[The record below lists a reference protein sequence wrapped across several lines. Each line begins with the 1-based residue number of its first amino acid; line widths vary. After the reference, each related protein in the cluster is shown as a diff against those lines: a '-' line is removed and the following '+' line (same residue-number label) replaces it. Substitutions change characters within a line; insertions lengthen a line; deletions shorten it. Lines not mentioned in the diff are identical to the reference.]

1 AKRLSRLSVVTWE
14 QNDIAGRPLVA
25 PIFEGINENDLLIA
39 DVTTLNFNVTYEI
52 GFAIGSR
59 KRVFLIKHSGIT
71 RDEESVRRVGIFDTL
86 GYEPYR
92 DSDELFRKLSYPID
106 DTPIEMASGF
116 DSKAPLYVLETPVR
130 TEEMGYIISRVKKVR
145 MNFRSFTPSEH
156 SRLSAMEA
164 VTHVANSLGVLVPLL
179 QSYVVDSNIHNIRAA
194 FVIGLA
200 HGMQKATL
208 LLQGGDA
215 PVPLDVRDF
224 VETYRHPKELDE
236 LIEKLAR
243 DVFAALQ
250 GRDELGLPETGLLA
264 SLSLGDPMAEN
275 EFQTLGSYYI
285 ETDEYR
291 RTQRGEVNLVVG
303 RKGTGKTALFA
314 QVRDR
319 LRRDRQNIV
328 VDLKPEGYQLVKL
341 KDDVLKYLSKGARQH
356 LVTAF
361 WEYLLLLEVC
371 YKVLEKDAD
380 IHLRDH
386 RLTEPYRQLSASY
399 YRESVDTKGDFS
411 ERLTE
416 LSHRIAT
423 AYSSKHSASEDVH
436 LSTGEVTELIHKEDL
451 HKLSQQLSEYLSF
464 KKGVWI
470 LFDNLDRGWSA
481 HGLTADDVLMVRA
494 LIDAG
499 RKIQRGMQ
507 RDEHDFHC
515 VIFLRNDVYQ
525 LLMDETSDF
534 GKEMRASLDWR
545 DPDLLRKLVHLR
557 LQQNPELPKDVEFD
571 RLWREICVSHLEGV
585 DSFQYLIDRSL
596 MRPRNVLKILTH
608 CRGSAVNLGHG
619 KIEEEDIRKGLA
631 AYSTDLLTEIDQE
644 LTDIDA
650 SANGLVY
657 VFLREASEFSPED
670 IPILLELKSVPIEKM
685 EQITQFLLYFGF
697 LGVKIAND
705 EPQYIH
711 DVGYDMK
718 ILRALIAK
726 HPVVVRFTINPA
738 CWPALSIQ
746 P

>member
-1 AKRLSRLSVVTWE
+1 M
-14 QNDIAGRPLVA
+14 GRIV
-25 PIFEGINENDLLIA
+25 
-39 DVTTLNFNVTYEI
+39 
-52 GFAIGSR
+52 
-59 KRVFLIKHSGIT
+59 
-71 RDEESVRRVGIFDTL
+71 
-86 GYEPYR
+86 
-92 DSDELFRKLSYPID
+92 
-106 DTPIEMASGF
+106 
-116 DSKAPLYVLETPVR
+116 
-130 TEEMGYIISRVKKVR
+130 SRVKKVR

-164 VTHVANSLGVLVPLL
+164 ITHVANSFGVLVPLL
-179 QSYVVDSNIHNIRAA
+179 QPVIVDSDIHNIRAA
-194 FVIGLA
+194 FVTGLA

-208 LLQGGDA
+208 LLQAGEA

-224 VETYRHPKELDE
+224 VKSHRHPKELEE
-236 LIEKLAR
+236 LIEQLAR
-243 DVFAALQ
+243 DVLAAYQ
-250 GRDELGLPETGLLA
+250 SRDELELPKTGLLA

-275 EFQTLGSYYI
+275 EFQTLGAYYV

-291 RTQRGEVNLVVG
+291 RTLRGEVNLVVG
-303 RKGTGKTALFA
+303 RKGTGKTALFS

-361 WEYLLLLEVC
+361 WEYLLYLEVC

-380 IHLRDH
+380 RHLRDH

-399 YRESVDTKGDFS
+399 YRASGVTKGDFS

-416 LSHRIAT
+416 LSNRIAA
-423 AYSSKHSASEDVH
+423 AYAAKHSAADDVH

-451 HKLSQQLSEYLSF
+451 AKLSRQLSAYLEF
-464 KKGVWI
+464 KNGVWI
-470 LFDNLDRGWSA
+470 LFDNLDRGWSP
-481 HGLTADDVLMVRA
+481 HGLTPDDVLMVRA

-499 RKIQRGMQ
+499 RKIQHAMQ

-515 VIFLRNDVYQ
+515 VVFLRNDVYQ
-525 LLMDETSDF
+525 LLMEETSDF

-545 DPDLLRKLVHLR
+545 DPDLLRKLVHMR
-557 LQQNPELPKDVEFD
+557 LENNPELPKGVEFD
-571 RLWREICVSHLEGV
+571 RLWREISVSHLEGME
-585 DSFQYLIDRSL
+585 SFQYLIDRSL

-608 CRGSAVNLGHG
+608 CRGSAINLRHD

-644 LTDIDA
+644 LTDIDPT
-650 SANGLVY
+650 ANGLVY
-657 VFLREASEFSPED
+657 VFIREASEFSPED
-670 IPILLELKSVPIEKM
+670 IPILLELKGVPADKM
-685 EQITQFLLYFGF
+685 DRITQFLLYYGF

-705 EPQYIH
+705 DPQYIH

-718 ILRALIAK
+718 ILRTLISK
-726 HPVVVRFTINPA
+726 HSQVVRYTINPA
-738 CWPALSIQ
+738 CWPALAIKA
-746 P
+746 